1 MASTTFVDKV
11 TVIPTDWLNEVNGVV
26 WTLFGGNSTASA
38 GRTSLGLGTIATQNA
53 NSVSI
58 TGGTLSGTTITSP
71 TINGGTMSS
80 GTFTTGSITG
90 TTLSTSSYIRPS
102 LQAPNETTNGVSG
115 SGTVT
120 VDVNTAAYYTVTM
133 TGNIT
138 TLTISNV
145 PSSPAL
151 FSLTLEI
158 IQGGS
163 GSYTITWPGT
173 VKWPGGVA
181 PTLTTTVGKA
191 DVITLI
197 TRDGAAS
204 WLGFVAGQNL

>member
-1 MASTTFVDKV
+1 MASTTYVDKV
-11 TVIPTDWLNEVNGVV
+11 TVINTPWLNEVNGVV
-26 WTLFGGNSTASA
+26 WTLFNAATTPSA
-38 GRTSLGLGTIATQNA
+38 GRTALGLGTLATQNA

-58 TGGTLSGTTITSP
+58 TGGTLSGTT
-71 TINGGTMSS
+71 
-80 GTFTTGSITG
+80 FTTGTITG

-120 VDVNTAAYYTVTM
+120 VDANAAAYYTVTM

-145 PSSPAL
+145 PSSPAM

-163 GSYTITWPGT
+163 GSYVITWPGSI
-173 VKWPGGVA
+173 KWPGAVA

-191 DVITLI
+191 DVVTLV
-197 TRDGAAS
+197 TRDGGTS
-204 WLGFVAGQNL
+204 WLGFVAGQNF